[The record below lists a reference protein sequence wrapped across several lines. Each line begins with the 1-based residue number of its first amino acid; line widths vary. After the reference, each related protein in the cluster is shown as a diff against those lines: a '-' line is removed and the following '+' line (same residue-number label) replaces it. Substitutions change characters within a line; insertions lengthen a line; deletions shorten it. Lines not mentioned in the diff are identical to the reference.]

1 MAKHISEA
9 PWKISFS
16 TTGNGPY
23 AVRMKLADLM
33 FDQSVSPWVPLTTG
47 VHLPHDI
54 ILFDPEIYSSSGGT
68 LDSLA
73 PRESRQ
79 SHGFYLTKITYDARA
94 KANAT
99 WVPNAAYKDG
109 GYYIYPQEAA
119 LPPIE
124 TDYTLRANRTYY
136 NTDIANPT
144 DRLDPNNPSTDEAVN
159 PLMTYQSSCSVAIA
173 DTAAAASSFI
183 ILSAPDRALQA
194 TIPGSSAIPFTRMRF
209 QTDVVGIPEVIDI
222 LKFFT
227 EFGIN
232 PDGTTKINPATGDP
246 YNALQLIDPAINTR
260 LQTIEIWVRCSFFAD
275 YVIPDSFNQDL
286 TQSSQVAHKNLVIG
300 LGDYR
305 RYSREDP
312 AAETK
317 PYLPAT
323 PPRNDLLQ
331 ISTADAAPF
340 PIPSYSGTHDA
351 AGSGHR
357 APLGW
362 YDPDYPDTTNPASKL
377 AAIPKQGNAY
387 VSGRILSPT
396 IDELWTYI
404 KKMVDGQGTG
414 TNVSIPPEPAI
425 ALTGGT
431 GDPLTAD
438 GSIFVTAP
446 TSFTFILDTVI
457 KSTLDSI
464 RSGIETYANSTELDP
479 RSNPYSLREIEFNIR
494 NVQYNVRAIVGYI
507 AENLAHSGNTSPTQ
521 GTLFRLH
528 KDFDPKHATNT
539 LWVNKGT
546 ATPSNSLPTSP
557 TGYNS
562 LTDFSAEDVYMGADG
577 QWHHL
582 FDQVRVP
589 IIDETY

>member
-1 MAKHISEA
+1 MANYVSEA
-9 PWKISFS
+9 PWKISFN
-16 TTGNGPY
+16 TAGNGPF
-23 AVRMKLADLM
+23 AVRMKLADLL
-33 FDQSVSPWVPLTTG
+33 FDQTTNPWAPLTVG

-54 ILFDPEIYSSSGGT
+54 ILFDPAIYSSSGGT
-68 LDSLA
+68 LDSSA
-73 PRESRQ
+73 SREARQ
-79 SHGFYLTKITYDARA
+79 SRAFYLTKVTYDARA
-94 KANAT
+94 NAI
-99 WVPNAAYKDG
+99 WIANAAYKDG
-109 GYYIYPQEAA
+109 GYFIYPQESA
-119 LPPIE
+119 LPILE
-124 TDYTLRANRTYY
+124 TDYTLHSNKTYY

-144 DRLDPNNPSTDEAVN
+144 DRLNPNDPSTDESTN

-173 DTAAAASSFI
+173 DTSAAASSFL

-194 TIPGSSAIPFTRMRF
+194 TIPGSSVVPYARMRF

-222 LKFFT
+222 LTFFT

-232 PDGTTKINPATGDP
+232 PDGTAKINPATGDP

-260 LQTIEIWVRCSFFAD
+260 LQTMEIWIRCSFFAD
-275 YVIPDSFNQDL
+275 YIVPETFNQDL
-286 TQSSQVAHKNLVIG
+286 AQTSQVAHKNLVVG

-305 RYSREDP
+305 RYTREAP
-312 AAETK
+312 TAETK

-331 ISTADAAPF
+331 VPTAAAAPF
-340 PIPSYSGTHDA
+340 PIPSYSGTYDS
-351 AGSGHR
+351 AGTGHR

-362 YDPDYPDTTNPASKL
+362 YDPDYPDETNPANKL
-377 AAIPKQGNAY
+377 VAIPEEGNAY
-387 VSGRILSPT
+387 VSGRIFSPT

-414 TNVSIPPEPAI
+414 AVTSIPPEPVI
-425 ALTGGT
+425 ALTGGD

-438 GSIFVTAP
+438 GSIFVVAP
-446 TSFTFILDTVI
+446 TSFTFALDAVI

-464 RSGIETYANSTELDP
+464 LGGLETYVNTTGMEP
-479 RSNPYSLREIEFNIR
+479 RANPYSLRETECNIR
-494 NVQYNVRAIVGYI
+494 NVQYNLRAIVGYI
-507 AENLAHSGNTSPTQ
+507 AENLVHSGNTSPVQ
-521 GTLFRLH
+521 GTLFQLH

-546 ATPSNSLPTSP
+546 AAPSSLLPTSP
-557 TGYNS
+557 AGYDS
-562 LTDFSAEDVYMGADG
+562 LADFSAEDVYMGADG

>member
-54 ILFDPEIYSSSGGT
+54 ILFDPDIYSSSGGT

-73 PRESRQ
+73 SREARQ
-79 SHGFYLTKITYDARA
+79 SRGFYLTKITYDAR
-94 KANAT
+94 ANAT

-124 TDYTLRANRTYY
+124 TDYTLRANKTYY
-136 NTDIANPT
+136 NTDIANPS
-144 DRLDPNNPSTDEAVN
+144 DRLDPENPSTDEAVN

-173 DTAAAASSFI
+173 DTSAAASSFL

-194 TIPGSSAIPFTRMRF
+194 TIPGSSIVPYTRMRF

-222 LKFFT
+222 IKFFT

-232 PDGTTKINPATGDP
+232 PDGTAKINPVTGDP
-246 YNALQLIDPAINTR
+246 YNALQLVDPAINTR
-260 LQTIEIWVRCSFFAD
+260 LQVMEIWVRCSFFAD
-275 YVIPDSFNQDL
+275 YIIPDTFNQDL
-286 TQSSQVAHKNLVIG
+286 AQSSQVTHKNLVIG

-312 AAETK
+312 TAETK

-331 ISTADAAPF
+331 VSTADAAPF

-351 AGSGHR
+351 AGADHR

-362 YDPDYPDTTNPASKL
+362 YDPDYPDSVNPASKL
-377 AAIPKQGNAY
+377 TAIPKQGNAY
-387 VSGRILSPT
+387 VSGRIFSPT

-404 KKMVDGQGTG
+404 KKMVDGQGSDTA
-414 TNVSIPPEPAI
+414 TSIPTEPVI
-425 ALTGGT
+425 ALTGGS

-438 GSIFVTAP
+438 GSVFVAAP
-446 TSFTFILDTVI
+446 TSFTFALDAVI

-464 RSGIETYANSTELDP
+464 LVGLESYVNTSGMDP
-479 RSNPYSLREIEFNIR
+479 RSNPYSLRELEFSIR
-494 NVQYNVRAIVGYI
+494 NVQYNLRAIVGYV
-507 AENLAHSGNTSPTQ
+507 AENLVHSGNTSPAQ
-521 GTLFRLH
+521 GTLFQLH
-528 KDFDPKHATNT
+528 KDFDPKQQSTT

-546 ATPSNSLPTSP
+546 AAPSNTLPTSAG
-557 TGYNS
+557 GYDS
-562 LTDFSAEDVYMGADG
+562 LVDFAAEDVYMGADG
-577 QWHHL
+577 QWHHV

-589 IIDETY
+589 IIEETY